1 MDKPDPKGAGRQSV
15 AWIAALWTA
24 FDARVRGKAL
34 ASSLQAQHQAFRA
47 ALKEVLAVRDFVD
60 SPQHILGSVR
70 TKHGEIAEHV
80 HVSIQRAYELLCQ
93 RAPTATLE
101 NVHRTGPVDYVDGGT
116 EIQSKYYNGLLES
129 LHGVSFHAER
139 YEDFATGHG
148 RYHIPKDQYEQLREL
163 QETGSIEGLSARSV
177 ERIRRQVESIR
188 RETGRPIDETLGPGE
203 ARYDEVQPGRVQRTI
218 EDRKKRLAK
227 ENESLK
233 ARVRDEHRPSWAG
246 AGKAAGTGA
255 VAGGGLGLAATLWT
269 KYLEGKNAFRGEF
282 TADDWNDAGL
292 SSLKGA
298 GAGAVAGFSVYVLT
312 SSTRLGAPFAAS
324 LVSALMGV
332 GTVLCQREAGE
343 IDDAQF
349 VDLSLMVAAEAA
361 ITCIAAVAGQTLI
374 PVPVL
379 GAFVGSVAGKVVE
392 SALKGSLGEEAEAEL
407 IGRLQ
412 AYEAAAIDE
421 LDESLR
427 AAMHELDASF
437 GRLENLMRVAF
448 DETVNT
454 NMRLATS
461 VLIAQCAGVPRDR
474 ILRSTGDV
482 DAFMKE

>member
-1 MDKPDPKGAGRQSV
+1 M
-15 AWIAALWTA
+15 
-24 FDARVRGKAL
+24 
-34 ASSLQAQHQAFRA
+34 
-47 ALKEVLAVRDFVD
+47 
-60 SPQHILGSVR
+60 
-70 TKHGEIAEHV
+70 
-80 HVSIQRAYELLCQ
+80 HVSIQRAYDLLRQ

-101 NVHRTGPVDYVDGGT
+101 NVTRTGPVDFIDGGT

-129 LHGVSFHAER
+129 LRGVSFHAER

-148 RYHIPKDQYEQLREL
+148 RYIIPKDQYEQLREL
-163 QETGSIEGLSARSV
+163 QETGSIEGLSTRSV
-177 ERIRRQVESIR
+177 ERIRRRVESIR
-188 RETGRPIDETLGPGE
+188 QQTGRPIDETLAPGE
-203 ARYDEVQPGRVQRTI
+203 ARYDEVQLERVHETI

-227 ENESLK
+227 ENESRK
-233 ARVRDEHRPSWAG
+233 ARVRDEHRASLAG
-246 AGKAAGTGA
+246 AGKAAAAGA

-292 SSLKGA
+292 SSLQGA

-312 SSTRLGAPFAAS
+312 SSTRLGAPFAGS
-324 LVSALMGV
+324 LVSALMGI
-332 GTVLCQREAGE
+332 GTLLSQREAGE

-349 VDLSLMVAAEAA
+349 VDLSLMVAAESA

-379 GAFVGSVAGKVVE
+379 GAFVGSVAGKLVE
-392 SALKGSLGEEAEAEL
+392 SALKGSLGEDAEAEL

-412 AYEAAAIDE
+412 AYEATAIDE

-437 GRLENLMRVAF
+437 DRLENLMRVAF

-461 VLIAQCAGVPRDR
+461 VVIAECAGVPRDR

-482 DAFMKE
+482 DAFMEE